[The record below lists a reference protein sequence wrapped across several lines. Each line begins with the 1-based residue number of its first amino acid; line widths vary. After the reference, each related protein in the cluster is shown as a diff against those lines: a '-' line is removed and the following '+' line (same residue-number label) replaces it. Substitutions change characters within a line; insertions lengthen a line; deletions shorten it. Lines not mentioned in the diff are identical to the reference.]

1 MAKYEKLGY
10 CPNND
15 VSGFYASQEGK
26 DYGKPWLYGMWR
38 LFGNSVVFEST
49 DLHDCDIDVGVC
61 KAVFT
66 TDPIAESVMVA
77 IIRKDVNADKILVK
91 QLHAGACNT
100 QHLEDIQKVLGK
112 VMEPQLIMAPGSRF
126 VAILAKSD
134 EGLDLWVW
142 DLQASY

>member
-1 MAKYEKLGY
+1 MAKYENLGY

-15 VSGFYASQEGK
+15 VSAFYASQEGK

-38 LFGNSVVFEST
+38 LFGSSVVFEPT

-61 KAVFT
+61 KSIFMS
-66 TDPIAESVMVA
+66 DPIAESVMA
-77 IIRKDVNADKILVK
+77 GIIRKDVNADKILVK
-91 QLHAGACNT
+91 QLHTGAGNT
-100 QHLEDIQKVLGK
+100 QHLEDIQKVLGE
-112 VMEPQLIMAPGSRF
+112 VMEPKLIMAPGSRF

-142 DLQASY
+142 DLQSSY

>member
-1 MAKYEKLGY
+1 MAKYEALGF
-10 CPNND
+10 CPNNY
-15 VSGFYASQEGK
+15 VTGFYFSQEGN

-38 LFGNSVVFEST
+38 LFGGSVVFEPK
-49 DLHDCDIDVGVC
+49 DLSDCDIDVEVC
-61 KAVFT
+61 KTIFT
-66 TDPIAESVMVA
+66 SDPIAESIMA
-77 IIRKDVNADKILVK
+77 GIIRKDVNADKILVK

-142 DLQASY
+142 DLQSSY